1 MNKDLIQ
8 FLYSYNAIQKG
19 DFVGKSGFHYS
30 IETDVRNAFMTA
42 EVSMYTSKLI
52 LELLSKHGVPKLPFI
67 GVPETGTL
75 LAFVLNQNQ
84 DLPSDYSINMLR
96 SSEKNYQSSTN
107 TVHTVLPIDE
117 RQEYILIEDDVVT
130 GKTLIKYL
138 EIALSAGLKI
148 KYVVSIFG
156 RDTASAVKNCCA
168 LKGINY
174 IELINTKELER
185 KILWDT
191 GAKK

>member
-1 MNKDLIQ
+1 MK
-8 FLYSYNAIQKG
+8 
-19 DFVGKSGFHYS
+19 
-30 IETDVRNAFMTA
+30 
-42 EVSMYTSKLI
+42 
-52 LELLSKHGVPKLPFI
+52 
-67 GVPETGTL
+67 
-75 LAFVLNQNQ
+75 
-84 DLPSDYSINMLR
+84 
-96 SSEKNYQSSTN
+96 
-107 TVHTVLPIDE
+107 